1 VSRYLLDTNTISALL
16 KDPRGV
22 VTDRIE
28 ELGEERVCTS
38 IIVLSELR
46 YGVLKRRSG
55 SLSARLETVLAGLE
69 VIPFESPADVRYGEL
84 RVQLER
90 RGTPIGAN
98 DLLIGAHALA
108 LDCTLVTDNEKE
120 FRRIPRL
127 RCENWLRLTH
137 G

>member
-16 KDPRGV
+16 KNPGGTV
-22 VTDRIE
+22 KNHIA
-28 ELGEERVCTS
+28 ELGEDRICTS

-46 YGVLKRRSG
+46 CGVLKHS
-55 SLSARLETVLAGLE
+55 SEKLSARLESVLAGLE
-69 VIPFESPADVRYGEL
+69 VIPFESPADVRYSEL
-84 RVQLER
+84 RVHLES

-108 LDCTLVTDNEKE
+108 LDCTLVTDSERE
-120 FRRIPRL
+120 FSRIPQL
-127 RCENWLRLTH
+127 RCENWLRDTN